1 MSRFGKV
8 IRHTASLTFIPF
20 LTQKLNEKKYK
31 EHQDADNTSTI
42 DQFYFYEDVVV
53 VPGSEEDE
61 DTQKFWKDTIAMRQG
76 IEKKSNET
84 ITNISRIK
92 EEIYNMRTQTEAM
105 YESCQ
110 CFVSAVD
117 RTSFVLSEDYY
128 LQAY

>member
-8 IRHTASLTFIPF
+8 IKHTASLTFIPF

-31 EHQDADNTSTI
+31 DFKVPDNTSTI
-42 DQFYFYEDVVV
+42 DQFYFYEDVVL
-53 VPGSEEDE
+53 VPGGEEDE
-61 DTQKFWKDTIAMRQG
+61 DTQRFWKETVAMRKG
-76 IEKKSNET
+76 IEKKSSET
-84 ITNISRIK
+84 ITNITKIK
-92 EEIYNMRTQTEAM
+92 EEIYNMRSQTQAM

-117 RTSFVLSEDYY
+117 RTSFVLSEDFY